1 MLVLHCNLKYNS
13 KKSRCLVLYWKGLPA
28 LVYRAASFRGR
39 WKSQAGWIYFSFFSA
54 PRFVYLIQDYTYSSV
69 RIDKLD
75 FFLGWFLS
83 KLFLSACPF
92 PKVVLVSCNNLVVS
106 IFAQNVRE
114 TNLITLLFREGSKF
128 TSSIILENTLI
139 KGLTYSV
146 WGMTSFVEIPNLC
159 KKVQDPLISE
169 RKLERISFLL
179 QHWPGKAM
187 QNPVPVRDSEV
198 YINSVNELRDCT
210 C

>member
-1 MLVLHCNLKYNS
+1 
-13 KKSRCLVLYWKGLPA
+13 
-28 LVYRAASFRGR
+28 
-39 WKSQAGWIYFSFFSA
+39 
-54 PRFVYLIQDYTYSSV
+54 
-69 RIDKLD
+69 
-75 FFLGWFLS
+75 
-83 KLFLSACPF
+83 
-92 PKVVLVSCNNLVVS
+92 VSCNNLVVS

-179 QHWPGKAM
+179 QH
-187 QNPVPVRDSEV
+187 
-198 YINSVNELRDCT
+198 
-210 C
+210 